1 MTGDW
6 SFGCHQGRSLA
17 GLLPCLVSPGIAIGS
32 FKFKQGVCLLST
44 MCLIGSFQGQ
54 KTRSLAIAAATGD
67 GFAQMQLSR

>member
-6 SFGCHQGRSLA
+6 SLGCHQGRSLA

-32 FKFKQGVCLLST
+32 FKFKQGVYLLST
-44 MCLIGSFQGQ
+44 LCLIGSFQGQ
-54 KTRSLAIAAATGD
+54 QTRSLAIAAATGD